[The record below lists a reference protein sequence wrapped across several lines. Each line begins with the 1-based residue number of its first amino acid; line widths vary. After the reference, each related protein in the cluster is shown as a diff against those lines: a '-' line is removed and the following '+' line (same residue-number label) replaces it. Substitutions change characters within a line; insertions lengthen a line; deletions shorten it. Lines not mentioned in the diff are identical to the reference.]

1 MYSCR
6 ECGKILVS
14 QRALTNHL
22 RTKHPNSNNAT
33 KVFQCGHCSVAF
45 TQTKNLLR
53 HLRSQH
59 NMNESHRC
67 PACPTIFGSLT
78 TLNEHEETVHLHQP
92 LPITHSASATVEFTT
107 QAFNS
112 RFQIHRMKMEDS
124 GFIDPFNCLVSF
136 KNELLAFINSKLQ
149 VARSVRIG
157 FSIAVR
163 LMKPLLDET
172 TEAYF
177 NSNMARVSVEMTMDE
192 FLGHVDQLMSQLN
205 MFATGGSGW
214 VVDRL
219 SRLEI
224 KTAQIA
230 SSPPGTYIETPP
242 ILRNLKKSLLNIVN
256 KKDSFCFLYCI
267 AAALFSFVG
276 SPFRPKSHM
285 KNIEKLNFD
294 PKQMPMPLSGIRSFE
309 MRNKCSINV
318 YQLEDNKLINI
329 YSSKNK
335 KSRRRVDLLRLVNGK
350 RSHYC
355 LIKNFSNIIHHL
367 SRSPKKREAGPK
379 SRFCRNCYQPIA
391 KQNMQRHLKFCET
404 NVPLE
409 IVMPGQG
416 RVVEFVNWQK
426 TQRCSF
432 TVYADLEAINV
443 PQSESGSDARSKT
456 REIERQYPASYG
468 AVLIDMRG
476 EWFSFVVFKIFFWAS
491 NISFQLM
498 VL

>member
-1 MYSCR
+1 MYSFR

-22 RTKHPNSNNAT
+22 RTKHPNTNNAT

-59 NMNESHRC
+59 NMNENHRC

-78 TLNEHEETVHLHQP
+78 TLNEHEENVHLHHP
-92 LPITHSASATVEFTT
+92 LPITQSASATVEFTT

-112 RFQIHRMKMEDS
+112 RFQIHRMNLEDS

-136 KNELLAFINSKLQ
+136 KNELLAFVNSKLQ

-177 NSNMARVSVEMTMDE
+177 ISNMARVSVEMTLDE
-192 FLGHVDQLMSQLN
+192 FLGHVDQLVSQLN
-205 MFATGGSGW
+205 MFATGDSGW

-230 SSPPGTYIETPP
+230 SSTPGSYIETPP

-256 KKDSFCFLYCI
+256 KK
-267 AAALFSFVG
+267 
-276 SPFRPKSHM
+276 R
-285 KNIEKLNFD
+285 
-294 PKQMPMPLSGIRSFE
+294 
-309 MRNKCSINV
+309 
-318 YQLEDNKLINI
+318 
-329 YSSKNK
+329 
-335 KSRRRVDLLRLVNGK
+335 
-350 RSHYC
+350 
-355 LIKNFSNIIHHL
+355 
-367 SRSPKKREAGPK
+367 
-379 SRFCRNCYQPIA
+379 
-391 KQNMQRHLKFCET
+391 
-404 NVPLE
+404 
-409 IVMPGQG
+409 
-416 RVVEFVNWQK
+416 
-426 TQRCSF
+426 
-432 TVYADLEAINV
+432 
-443 PQSESGSDARSKT
+443 
-456 REIERQYPASYG
+456 
-468 AVLIDMRG
+468 
-476 EWFSFVVFKIFFWAS
+476 
-491 NISFQLM
+491 
-498 VL
+498 